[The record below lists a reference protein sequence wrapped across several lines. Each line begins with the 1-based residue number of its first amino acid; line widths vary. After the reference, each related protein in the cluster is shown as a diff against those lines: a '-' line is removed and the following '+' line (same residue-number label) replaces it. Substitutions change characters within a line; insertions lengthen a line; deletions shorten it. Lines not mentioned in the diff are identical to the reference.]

1 MPKEARTYSH
11 GEKKTRKEVHNTRT
25 RPGLSPL
32 LEHGRRLTS
41 FADGINIDNAGIKI
55 ITNSISTRHTKN
67 TNNTRSCWP
76 IRHSPAHHT
85 HHVSST
91 TTPRRLQWKL
101 PSSRHS
107 MARSCISSTY
117 IHSSSVH
124 AHTHMY
130 TPASVFSCIE
140 LARPLPHSSAARAE
154 ASHTKLPQ
162 HASTGSQS
170 STLKSTRSTFRSP
183 DRLWGLSS

>member
-1 MPKEARTYSH
+1 MCPRTVRMPKEARTYSH

-25 RPGLSPL
+25 SPELFPL

-55 ITNSISTRHTKN
+55 ITNFISTRHTKN

-107 MARSCISSTY
+107 MARSYISSTY
-117 IHSSSVH
+117 TSTAPLYMHTRTCTHLQASS
-124 AHTHMY
+124 
-130 TPASVFSCIE
+130 PASSLPAPCRT
-140 LARPLPHSSAARAE
+140 ALPHAPKQATPNCPNTHPLAHNR
-154 ASHTKLPQ
+154 Q
-162 HASTGSQS
+162 
-170 STLKSTRSTFRSP
+170 R
-183 DRLWGLSS
+183 

>member
-1 MPKEARTYSH
+1 MLAD
-11 GEKKTRKEVHNTRT
+11 
-25 RPGLSPL
+25 SPL
-32 LEHGRRLTS
+32 ASASHSPCFIYNNSPQTAMEASIFTAQHGTQLYI
-41 FADGINIDNAGIKI
+41 INI
-55 ITNSISTRHTKN
+55 H
-67 TNNTRSCWP
+67 
-76 IRHSPAHHT
+76 
-85 HHVSST
+85 
-91 TTPRRLQWKL
+91 
-101 PSSRHS
+101 
-107 MARSCISSTY
+107 

-130 TPASVFSCIE
+130 TPASVVSCIE
-140 LARPLPHSSAARAE
+140 LARLLPHSSAARAE

>member
-1 MPKEARTYSH
+1 MEDASLLLLMVSTLTTQASKSSPIPSLRDTPRILT
-11 GEKKTRKEVHNTRT
+11 TRVHPGRFATR
-25 RPGLSPL
+25 
-32 LEHGRRLTS
+32 
-41 FADGINIDNAGIKI
+41 
-55 ITNSISTRHTKN
+55 
-67 TNNTRSCWP
+67 
-76 IRHSPAHHT
+76 
-85 HHVSST
+85 HVSST